1 MPQIADALAK
11 EKRLSIRATEPEK
24 ALLAQAARLRR
35 TNVSRF
41 VLQASLEAANA
52 VLVDQTFYHLAPEQ
66 WDAFCRRLDDPPK
79 SIPALQKLFRED
91 GSF

>member
-1 MPQIADALAK
+1 MSQLAAK

-24 ALLAQAARLRR
+24 ELLSQAAKARR

-41 VLQASLEAANA
+41 ILEASLDVAAA
-52 VLVDQTFYHLAPEQ
+52 VLGEQAEYRLPPEQ

-79 SIPALQKLFRED
+79 SIPALQELFREN